1 MISQPKNRVQAIK
14 SKFENL
20 QSETEPFVRKPVVQL
35 NKQHLQETFI
45 TDSSNKE
52 NNKTELQ
59 TDALVTKTCLLQED
73 WTPEPNTSYLYSKH
87 DIKSICDT
95 KKSLSRQTS
104 DPGKKLHRSHA
115 FRCDRSQIQGPKRHG
130 SCNGRSESSDFSLK
144 RGERKLSK
152 DRLKQLGD
160 FIENKMSKDNLLATP
175 VVVGEVLEAKQDSV
189 PDSDVPQHILDQYA
203 KVNKTKK
210 TDKQDSMTDSGVS
223 SETENTEEEKNK
235 IKNLISQYEKPEI
248 EVKYSNLPF
257 MDDLCGSSET
267 MKLEKKNPHLVL
279 TDTLKKALKQPL
291 PPGPPP
297 KKPPRTFAPAIPEVI
312 EKPKKDTK
320 KMLEKLEQ
328 VLQKREA
335 QNQPD
340 KNIYD
345 IAETNLSTDKKE
357 VHYLCTEILDITQR
371 TLSNQPKDQFSK
383 CLNSLNCAIMTTNST
398 LSLPYT
404 RLSENPKCCSNENL
418 LSTFQSNPN
427 LEMSVKCVKCR
438 SNDEESGFKCHLDCV
453 CKSLNSVFYVKEHIY
468 DVPIVESK
476 SDYGVLN
483 LKGSTSRSM
492 ENIKNEI
499 VEEKIYDEPC
509 EESRPASPEEKSE
522 FQRLRANF
530 ELVPEKPAVSKKPL
544 VKVWKSTEN
553 VSLEFESAKQSVAKK
568 FATERKRSKKMDR
581 LTRSLT
587 EKRKNYVR
595 RVSSRVAY
603 LEPKNSRSLRYR
615 HQTSICSYRS
625 EVVDNPYCTF
635 RSWKSFR
642 TSQSNLAKKMDDAVD
657 ANLSVDSE
665 DVGDNVS
672 VHEKAGCVD
681 IELPFVP
688 RERGLFNVCLLV
700 GLNYMSGQAY
710 VKSVFP
716 SQVQVPPHIEN
727 LIFPETLSPGSLG
740 EWTAEKT
747 AHYCRRVLPEGA
759 TTCLP
764 LCYCLIGK
772 YRSPGFYYKLFETDF
787 PNSGEQIT
795 ITYNR
800 TEKREKI
807 RNSPNSEVS
816 RSRTMPRSDCSINI
830 RVRRELETDSEVERE
845 KSEEREI
852 QVKRESLEKH
862 VLPDF
867 YDLENNNA
875 PKRVMISLGNTNYK
889 TLKTSLQ
896 METNKQKDGQDTKTR
911 NVMISEAFL
920 RFFVDILGDFWRFF
934 EEREMKDGDLG
945 RNGVVFD
952 NQYFLE
958 WFTETAMFTHFI
970 QNMAVAKNESD
981 LVDTPLP
988 SYYEL
993 FKQRVQSRTKMNSK
1007 SGDKNY
1013 KSAVNKK
1020 VRMLKNK
1027 LRDLVA

>member
-1 MISQPKNRVQAIK
+1 MTEIY
-14 SKFENL
+14 
-20 QSETEPFVRKPVVQL
+20 ET
-35 NKQHLQETFI
+35 
-45 TDSSNKE
+45 
-52 NNKTELQ
+52 
-59 TDALVTKTCLLQED
+59 VT
-73 WTPEPNTSYLYSKH
+73 
-87 DIKSICDT
+87 
-95 KKSLSRQTS
+95 
-104 DPGKKLHRSHA
+104 A
-115 FRCDRSQIQGPKRHG
+115 A
-130 SCNGRSESSDFSLK
+130 CNMD
-144 RGERKLSK
+144 
-152 DRLKQLGD
+152 
-160 FIENKMSKDNLLATP
+160 ENKPGSFPTDL
-175 VVVGEVLEAKQDSV
+175 
-189 PDSDVPQHILDQYA
+189 SD
-203 KVNKTKK
+203 T
-210 TDKQDSMTDSGVS
+210 T
-223 SETENTEEEKNK
+223 SEE
-235 IKNLISQYEKPEI
+235 
-248 EVKYSNLPF
+248 
-257 MDDLCGSSET
+257 
-267 MKLEKKNPHLVL
+267 
-279 TDTLKKALKQPL
+279 
-291 PPGPPP
+291 
-297 KKPPRTFAPAIPEVI
+297 
-312 EKPKKDTK
+312 
-320 KMLEKLEQ
+320 
-328 VLQKREA
+328 
-335 QNQPD
+335 
-340 KNIYD
+340 
-345 IAETNLSTDKKE
+345 
-357 VHYLCTEILDITQR
+357 
-371 TLSNQPKDQFSK
+371 
-383 CLNSLNCAIMTTNST
+383 
-398 LSLPYT
+398 
-404 RLSENPKCCSNENL
+404 
-418 LSTFQSNPN
+418 
-427 LEMSVKCVKCR
+427 SVK
-438 SNDEESGFKCHLDCV
+438 
-453 CKSLNSVFYVKEHIY
+453 
-468 DVPIVESK
+468 
-476 SDYGVLN
+476 
-483 LKGSTSRSM
+483 
-492 ENIKNEI
+492 
-499 VEEKIYDEPC
+499 
-509 EESRPASPEEKSE
+509 
-522 FQRLRANF
+522 
-530 ELVPEKPAVSKKPL
+530 
-544 VKVWKSTEN
+544 
-553 VSLEFESAKQSVAKK
+553 
-568 FATERKRSKKMDR
+568 

-747 AHYCRRVLPEGA
+747 AQCYSLVLTDERGERSYGYCRRVLPEGA

-772 YRSPGFYYKLFETDF
+772 YRSPGFYYKILQEIESHHGNPEIEINQILQQLFETDF

-830 RVRRELETDSEVERE
+830 RVRRELETESEVERE

-875 PKRVMISLGNTNYK
+875 PKRVMISLGNTKTSIIKRPIEPRADEDNMSILLDSFGAGLVVKVFGSLLLERKVIIMSDQLGLVSSCMEALQSALYPFVWQQPLISTIPSEIQRDVLEAPLPILAGMITDTDYTTVNFEEGMLIDLRNPSKVIFYQGDESTILPTNSYK

-952 NQYFLE
+952 KDAFVRSTSSKQNQYFLE